1 MNCNELKSILTNEP
15 KAFMSQMSNQLNKA
29 IVAGLGLLALAQ
41 TAQAQTFKY
50 STSKTDLLLGF
61 RKTGS
66 AAEANEAVVNI
77 GSISNY
83 LSAVAGSSFSVTAFT
98 PSQLT
103 NGTFLNLNNLNWSV
117 VGSSG
122 LASTTSSGFPKHT
135 LWVTVPRTDVNI
147 QSGVPIRSS
156 VSSQSGVTTPI
167 ATIANN
173 AIQISLALGT
183 SNQFNTT
190 TFVRE
195 NIATYGAVPG
205 TLSTKMSGL
214 VAGSSTLGDSWNQ
227 GNLEITTP
235 ASFTSA
241 VRSDLY
247 EVQPTTDLAGN
258 TVVDPHTGTN
268 SNAYFIGYFTL
279 NPNGTMTFTRA
290 SATSAPSAPTL
301 SISRFGNTTSI
312 SFTSANSATY
322 TLCYTNASSLTAPL
336 ASWATKLSTLSGNGG
351 VQTFSDITT
360 DYDRVYSVKAQ

>member
-1 MNCNELKSILTNEP
+1 MNCNQSTSIFTNEP

-50 STSKTDLLLGF
+50 SKTDLLLGF
-61 RKTGS
+61 RKTGLV
-66 AAEANEAVVNI
+66 AEANEAVVNI

-83 LSAVAGSSFSVTAFT
+83 LSAVAGSSFSVPGFT

-103 NGTFLNLNNLNWSV
+103 NGTFLDLNNLNWSV

-122 LASTTSSGFPKHT
+122 TTAVGSGFAKHT
-135 LWVTVPRTDVNI
+135 LWVTVPRTAINT
-147 QSGVPIRSS
+147 QSGVPIRST

-167 ATIANN
+167 ASIFSN
-173 AIQISLALGT
+173 ARDISQFLGT
-183 SNQFNTT
+183 SNQFNTY

-195 NIATYGAVPG
+195 NIATYGSVPG
-205 TLSTKMSGL
+205 TLSSRISGFL
-214 VAGSSTLGDSWNQ
+214 AGSSTLGENWSQ

-235 ASFTSA
+235 AAFTSA

-258 TVVDPHTGTN
+258 TVVDPHVGTN

-301 SISRFGNTTSI
+301 SISRFGNTASI

-336 ASWATKLSTLSGNGG
+336 TSWATKLSTISGNGG

-360 DYDRVYSVKAQ
+360 DSDRVYSVKAQ